1 MTEDKAVQG
10 GKHIGRV
17 LKEEGVEYHF
27 GLHGGQIVQFMV
39 GCGMAGI
46 KLVHIRHEQTGPY
59 CADGYAKTSRK
70 VGISFSIGGPGLTN
84 AVSGIAHCYQSRTP
98 VVHFTGQIPRRHSG
112 RHPSHDG
119 YGDQL
124 LNSITKW
131 TQRILD
137 PTQVAYWTQ
146 KAVRD
151 AMLYPQGPIVLE
163 IPSDVLTART
173 TVAQQ
178 NGYSPEPYEEPLP
191 CQANP
196 AAVERAVKTLLSAE
210 RPAIAA
216 GQDIWYSHAE
226 DELREFVELVNVP
239 IITRRE
245 GRGAFPEDHPLA
257 FKSAARRTIL
267 RASDVAMTVGLV
279 MNHMLEGWGAWAMGR
294 RLIQVNQSMALVD
307 PSPPAELNVIGNPKM
322 VLQQMIDCVR
332 QLYPNGVPKKTEW
345 LQKLTDFKL
354 QDDKELAE
362 EAAPGKNMKPLH
374 PAWVA
379 QESLSVLEDDAVVIL
394 DGRSASTYTTT
405 RYNCKKPATM
415 LGAGL
420 QTGFGHGIGMGIGAQ
435 VARPGK
441 QVLVAMGDAGMGVGA
456 MDFESAVRC
465 QLPVVYQIS
474 NNHVWHPRSG
484 PLYRKSWQLVGEQ
497 QDLTATFMHETNF
510 AKFAEC
516 FGGIGIRV
524 EDPAD
529 VAKAHA
535 QAFEMAHAQN
545 KPAIVECMLDR
556 TIGPRNEMSVSFAQQ
571 RKGGLAW
578 IDPEDVDE
586 EVRREM
592 FPELYEKKG

>member
-1 MTEDKAVQG
+1 MTEDKAVQS

-27 GLHGGQIVQFMV
+27 GLHGGQIVAFLV

-59 CADGYAKTSRK
+59 CADGYAKASRK

-84 AVSGIAHCYQSRTP
+84 AISGIAHCYQSNTP
-98 VVHFTGQIPRRHSG
+98 VVHFTGQITRGQSG
-112 RHPSHDG
+112 RRPSHDG

-131 TQRILD
+131 TRRVLD
-137 PTQVAYWTQ
+137 PTQVAHWTQ

-151 AMLYPQGPIVLE
+151 AMVYPQGPIVLE
-163 IPSDVLTART
+163 IPQDVMHART
-173 TVAQQ
+173 TIAQQ
-178 NGYSPEPYEEPLP
+178 NGYSPGLYEEPMP
-191 CQANP
+191 SQAHP
-196 AAVERAVKTLLSAE
+196 AAVERAVKALLSAE

-216 GQDIWYSHAE
+216 GADISYTHAE
-226 DELREFVELVNVP
+226 DELREFVELVSVP

-267 RASDVAMTVGLV
+267 RASDVAMTIGLV
-279 MNHMLEGWGAWAMGR
+279 LNHMLEGWGAWAMGR
-294 RLIQVNQSMALVD
+294 RLIQINQSMALVD
-307 PSPPAELNVIGNPKM
+307 PTPPAELNVIGNPKM
-322 VLQQMIDCVR
+322 VLQQMIDCVK

-345 LQKLTDFKL
+345 LQKLADFKV
-354 QDDKELAE
+354 QDDKELEE
-362 EAAPGKNMKPLH
+362 EAAPGKNMSPLQ

-379 QESLSVLEDDAVVIL
+379 QESLSVLEEDATIIL

-405 RYNCKKPATM
+405 RFNCKRPATM

-435 VARPGK
+435 VAKPGK
-441 QVLVAMGDAGMGVGA
+441 QVLVVMGDAGMGVGA
-456 MDFESAVRC
+456 MDFETAVRC
-465 QLPVVYQIS
+465 QLPVVYQVN

-484 PLYRKSWQLVGEQ
+484 QVFRNSWKLVGEQ
-497 QDLTATFMHETNF
+497 SDLTATFMHATNF

-524 EDPAD
+524 EDPGE

-535 QAFEMAHAQN
+535 KAFEMAHAQN
-545 KPAIVECMLDR
+545 KPVIVECLLNR
-556 TIGPRNEMSVSFAQQ
+556 TIGPRNEMAQKWADQ
-571 RKGGLAW
+571 AKRGYSWL
-578 IDPEDVDE
+578 DPEDVHE
-586 EVRREM
+586 ELRRQM
-592 FPELYEKKG
+592 YPELYEKKG